1 MLRSMTGYGKITE
14 IRGNKKISIEIKS
27 LNSKNFNPYIKIPE
41 SLNEKEIEIKNL
53 LYENLKG
60 GKISFILI
68 IEDENNTKV
77 HLNKTVINNYFK
89 QLNEIAQENE
99 LNPKDEHIL
108 QAIMRLPDILKTE
121 DQTFDEEE
129 WAFIKSI
136 ILKTITEIDKFRI
149 QEGNALEIDIIE
161 NIKNIE
167 SLLPKIE
174 SFEAGRIETVSNR
187 LKTKLKDFLNSD
199 EQNKDRFEQ
208 EIIYFLDK
216 FDLNEEKAR
225 LKNHCKYFFETLKNN
240 EPVGAKLGFISQEI
254 GREINTIGSK
264 ANHAD
269 IQKIVVDMKDN
280 LGKVKEQLLNVL

>member
-14 IRGNKKISIEIKS
+14 IRGNKKISVEIKS

-41 SLNEKEIEIKNL
+41 SINEKEIEIKNL
-53 LYENLKG
+53 LYESLKG
-60 GKISFILI
+60 GKINFILI
-68 IEDENNTKV
+68 IEDENNTKA

-89 QLNEIAQENE
+89 QLNEIAKENE
-99 LNPKDEHIL
+99 LNPKDEQIL
-108 QAIMRLPDILKTE
+108 QAILRLPDILKTD

-136 ILKTITEIDKFRI
+136 ILKTIKEIDKFRI
-149 QEGNALEIDIIE
+149 QEGKALETDIIQ

-167 SLLPKIE
+167 YQLPKIE
-174 SFEAGRIETVSNR
+174 RFEAGRIETVSNR

-225 LKNHCKYFFETLKNN
+225 LKNHCKYFFETLNN
-240 EPVGAKLGFISQEI
+240 TDPIGAKLGFISQEI

-269 IQKIVVDMKDN
+269 IQKIVVEMKDN